1 MKPEELIQ
9 KYNVPVPRYTSYP
22 PANYFTDQ
30 VGNLHYE
37 EAIEASN
44 HESPR
49 HLSFYIHIPFCR
61 HLCHYCG
68 CNSIG
73 ISGPEVIAR
82 YVAALHTEIDRV
94 VGRLDKSRCISQIHY
109 GGGSPTILPADELRK
124 LNEHLLSSFPS
135 IEEPEI
141 AIECH
146 PGYLDRQAWEAL
158 TKAGFNRFSI
168 GVQDFE
174 PAVLKA
180 VNRRPSLLPMEEIV
194 DLLRAASA
202 HINLDLLYGLPL
214 QTVESFSRT
223 VEKAALLAPDRLVT
237 FSYGHVPWVNPRQCI
252 LEKTGFPTGEEK
264 KKMYETAVGLLKH
277 YEYKTIGLD
286 HFVKEEDE
294 LYLSLQQKMLSR
306 NFQGY
311 CSLRTTGQVYA
322 FGMTGISQLNGAYIQ
337 NSKDLFT
344 YIHAIENGTFAVER
358 GYVLN
363 REQQITRLVIQ
374 TLMCNYFLDME
385 EIAAKVGLPL
395 HAVKSC
401 TAWND
406 AKLQQFAADNIIE
419 YTNHTIRIT
428 PQGTLF
434 VRNVAA
440 SLDKLMQESVKSYS
454 KPV

>member
-22 PANYFTDQ
+22 PANYFTDK
-30 VGNLHYE
+30 VGNHQYE

-44 HESPR
+44 HEFPH

-68 CNSIG
+68 CNSMG
-73 ISGPEVIAR
+73 MSAPEMITR

-94 VGRLDKSRCISQIHY
+94 IERLDKSRRISQIHY
-109 GGGSPTILPADELRK
+109 GGGSPTILSPEELRN

-135 IEEPEI
+135 IEQPEI

-146 PGYLDRQAWEAL
+146 PGYLDRQAWQAL
-158 TKAGFNRFSI
+158 TGSGFNRFSI

-223 VEKAALLAPDRLVT
+223 VEKAALLSPDRLVI
-237 FSYGHVPWVNPRQCI
+237 FSYGHVPWVNPRQRI
-252 LEKTGFPTGEEK
+252 LEKAGFPGEEEK
-264 KKMYETAVGLLKH
+264 KKMFETAVQILKQH
-277 YEYKTIGLD
+277 QYKTIGLD

-311 CSLRTTGQVYA
+311 CSQRITGQVYA
-322 FGMTGISQLNGAYIQ
+322 FGMTGISQLNNAYIQ

-344 YIHAIENGTFAVER
+344 YVNTIEKGSFAVER
-358 GYVLN
+358 GYVLT
-363 REQQITRLVIQ
+363 REQQVTRQVIQ
-374 TLMCNYFLDME
+374 TLMCNYFLDLE
-385 EIAAKVGLPL
+385 EMAGQLGLSL
-395 HAVKSC
+395 DEVKRC

-406 AKLQQFAADNIIE
+406 TVLQQFAADNIIE
-419 YTNHTIRIT
+419 YTDRTIRIT
-428 PQGTLF
+428 PQEPCLCEMW
-434 VRNVAA
+434 RHRWIN
-440 SLDKLMQESVKSYS
+440 
-454 KPV
+454 